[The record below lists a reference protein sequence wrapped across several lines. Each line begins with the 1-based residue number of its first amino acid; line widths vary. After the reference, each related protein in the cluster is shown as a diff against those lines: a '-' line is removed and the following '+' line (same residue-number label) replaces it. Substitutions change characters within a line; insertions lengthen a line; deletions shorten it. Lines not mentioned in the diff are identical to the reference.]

1 MKRFGRIRSGNFVL
15 IAALLLCAG
24 CAAARTPGKSSPPKE
39 TETIAPAVSPLAP
52 STRTAF
58 LPMGVVVSGTN
69 EVESP
74 NWVTRGLSRTTGIG
88 PGFGQAAGSILQA
101 SAGGLGGYAGAGIVM
116 GYLMYLPVGAAIG
129 AIAGTSASHKWQPC
143 LDELTREL
151 RDLEAFALLSRE
163 LADTLGKYCPVPP
176 QLLAPDAGQEPP
188 AARRELKSLLKAEIS
203 RIAIRECR
211 PRGFFCVEVA
221 LKAQLQDIASQKVSY
236 DRVLVY
242 SAISPLQR
250 QAGEVQALKPS
261 PCRKMEEYC
270 GAAGRQVFR
279 EEVATGLRSLVD
291 KLLDDLGLFS
301 APGPHVVLLEKM
313 EEFLENYRSKG
324 GFDRALGLLSGG
336 YSAIILNSEG

>member
-1 MKRFGRIRSGNFVL
+1 MKRFGRTRSGNLVL
-15 IAALLLCAG
+15 IAALLLWAG

-39 TETIAPAVSPLAP
+39 TETIAPAASPLAP

-58 LPMGVVVSGTN
+58 LPLGLVVTVRTQ

-88 PGFGQAAGSILQA
+88 QPGFGEAAGGLLKA
-101 SAGGLGGYAGAGIVM
+101 SAGGGGYLGASIVM

-129 AIAGTSASHKWQPC
+129 AIAGTSAAHKWQPC

-151 RDLEAFALLSRE
+151 RDLEASALLSRE
-163 LADTLGKYCPVPP
+163 LADTLGKYCSVPP

-188 AARRELKSLLKAEIS
+188 ADRRELKSLLKAEIS
-203 RIAIRECR
+203 RIAIRESR
-211 PRGFFCVEVA
+211 DRGTFCVEVA
-221 LKAQLQDIASQKVSY
+221 LKARLEEVNSQKVVY

-250 QAGEVQALKPS
+250 EAGEVQALKPS
-261 PCRKMEEYC
+261 TCRKMDEYC

-279 EEVATGLRSLVD
+279 EEVAAGLRALVD
-291 KLLDDLGLFS
+291 SLLDDLGLFS
-301 APGPHVVLLEKM
+301 PPGPNIVLLGKM
-313 EEFLENYRSKG
+313 GITS
-324 GFDRALGLLSGG
+324 
-336 YSAIILNSEG
+336 